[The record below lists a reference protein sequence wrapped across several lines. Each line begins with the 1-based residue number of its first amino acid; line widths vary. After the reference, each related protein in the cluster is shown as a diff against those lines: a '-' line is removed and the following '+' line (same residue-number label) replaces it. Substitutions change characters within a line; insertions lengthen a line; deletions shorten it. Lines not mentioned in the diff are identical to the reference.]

1 MKGKSVS
8 PSVAIIL
15 GKGPSKG
22 PAPKGEAMAEE
33 EEYDEGEWSSFGK
46 AIREAMESKD
56 DAALGKAVKDIVD
69 YCQPEAAGGE
79 DE

>member
-15 GKGPSKG
+15 GKGPKG
-22 PAPKGEAMAEE
+22 PAPKDDAMAEE
-33 EEYDEGEWSSFGK
+33 EGGEEWSSFGK